1 MANTTESKETVSR
14 KELATYLRN
23 LADQFESDG
32 DTQIQVGNKSVA
44 VHPPE
49 NVKREVT
56 VIERSALLRGDKEA
70 LELDVKWK
78 KNKGKGASGRATED
92 ETEVE
97 ATEGE
102 SESES
107 ETEIEA
113 EDETGD
119 RDESDADP
127 ESRTGGD

>member
-70 LELDVKWK
+70 LELDIKWK
-78 KNKGKGASGRATED
+78 KNKGASGRATED